1 MHITDPLAR
10 LDATIAAYLA
20 HSRSLGRGYEQEKWV
35 LRLMRRFL
43 SAKRACDINQYNFDL
58 WRRTFCHL
66 HPNSRHTYER
76 VVHNF
81 CRYRR
86 RSEPNCFLPDPTS
99 FARPIP
105 HALPSLVEPE
115 QIARMLVLASALR
128 PTPASPLRPAV
139 MRLAL
144 VLLFT
149 TGIRRGELLRL
160 TLGDIESRTGVLRIR
175 ESKFHKSRW
184 VPLSPSAHTELR
196 RYLRIRSGH
205 QLDTRPRAPLLCHR
219 SRNGV
224 CPYGPTGMYGSL
236 HALFDAAGVHNSE
249 GRCPRVH
256 DIRHSFA
263 VRALLRWYEHHD
275 DVQANL
281 PKLALYMGHVS
292 IASTAYY
299 LRWMPAVL
307 AQASRRFEHGFRH
320 LVQAGAS

>member
-1 MHITDPLAR
+1 MHITDPLAH
-10 LDATIAAYLA
+10 LDTTIGAYLA
-20 HSRSLGRGYEQEKWV
+20 HFRSLGCGYEQEERV
-35 LRLMRRFL
+35 LRLMRGFL
-43 SAKRACDINQYNFDL
+43 SSKRACDLNQHNFDL
-58 WRRTFCHL
+58 WRRTFCNL

-81 CRYRR
+81 CRYRQR
-86 RSEPNCFLPDPTS
+86 TEPSCFLPDPTS

-115 QIARMLVLASALR
+115 QIARMLALASTLR

-160 TLGDIESRTGVLRIR
+160 TLDDVESRAGVLRIR
-175 ESKFHKSRW
+175 ESKFHKTRW
-184 VPLSPSAHTELR
+184 VPLSPSAHAELR
-196 RYLRIRSGH
+196 RYLRIRRGQ
-205 QLDTRPRAPLLCHR
+205 QLDTRPNAPLLCHR
-219 SRNGV
+219 RREGV
-224 CPYGPTGMYGSL
+224 SPYRPSGMYGSL
-236 HALFDAAGVHNSE
+236 HALFDAAGVHTSQ

-263 VRALLRWYEHHD
+263 ARALLRWYEHHD

-307 AQASRRFEHGFRH
+307 SHASRRFERGFKH
-320 LVQAGAS
+320 LVKGGAS